1 MKILLFLFSFNLI
14 DEIAP
19 FRYVLNI
26 ASDGHKVYTSSP
38 FGIAEFDFYR
48 GDYIRGYIL
57 NEEVNVIAPDIYTGS
72 IYFSSRGTLFRMNLG
87 SGFKTSLGN
96 FLNISSIGIT
106 QNDLYIDEKG
116 IIKILDKF
124 TGVEKTSGEKNI
136 IWFGEKRNLK
146 KDSKEIFF
154 LSPYFYYV
162 QNFGKVEYTVFFKEK
177 NKIFAGTWG
186 DGLHVYEEGI
196 IIPQKKHSIGPA
208 TPLITFMKNT
218 REGIWIVSRKYLNF
232 EGLTQ
237 RRNGE
242 WIVYKKEEVFGLPE
256 ENIKDIEEMGNK
268 IYFSH
273 SGGITVFE
281 KGKFYKLTDPYF
293 SIREINSML
302 INYPDMWIGTDD
314 GIYRINPETGS
325 ILSHFLENIYV
336 EDVEEIKGIIFAGT
350 EKGLF
355 YITPD
360 KDKFLHFSDEKN
372 YSISYIL
379 KLCKR
384 NDTLI
389 VGSYNGIFM
398 IFKENEKFKVFYP
411 SPFPSREIL
420 DMKLYKNFLFVA
432 SLDGLFYYDIK
443 KDLWGRGNF
452 SKGFNVSVLCLMTKD
467 DTLWVGT
474 DKGIF
479 LFKL

>member
-1 MKILLFLFSFNLI
+1 MKIIIFLFSLNLI

-26 ASDGHKVYTSSP
+26 ASDGSKVYTSSP
-38 FGIAEFDFYR
+38 FGIAEFDFYT
-48 GDYIRGYIL
+48 GNYIRGHIL

-72 IYFSSRGTLFRMNLG
+72 IYYSSKGSLYRINLN
-87 SGFKTSLGN
+87 SRFKTLLGN
-96 FLNISSIGIT
+96 FLNINSIGIT
-106 QNDLYIDEKG
+106 QNDLYIDENG

-124 TGVEKTSGEKNI
+124 TGVIKTSGEKNI
-136 IWFGEKRNLK
+136 IWFGERRNLK
-146 KDSKEIFF
+146 RDSREIFF

-162 QNFGKVEYTVFFKEK
+162 QGFGKVEYTVFFKEK
-177 NKIFAGTWG
+177 NKIFVGTWG
-186 DGLHVYEEGI
+186 DGISIYKEGT
-196 IIPQKKHSIGPA
+196 IIPEKKHCIGPS

-218 REGIWIVSRKYLNF
+218 KEGIWIISRKYLNF
-232 EGLTQ
+232 EGITL
-237 RRNGE
+237 RKNGE
-242 WIVYKKEEVFGLPE
+242 WIIYKKNEVFGLPD
-256 ENIKDIEEMGNK
+256 ENIKDIEEIGER

-281 KGKFYKLTDPYF
+281 KGKFYKLRDPYF

-302 INYPDMWIGTDD
+302 VNYPDIWIGTDD
-314 GIYRINPETGS
+314 GVYRINPETGS

-336 EDVEEIKGIIFAGT
+336 EDVEEISGTIFAGT

-355 YITPD
+355 HITPD
-360 KDKFLHFSDEKN
+360 KDKFSHFSDEKN
-372 YSISYIL
+372 YSLSHIL
-379 KLCKR
+379 KLSKR

-398 IFKENEKFKVFYP
+398 IFKQNEKFKVFYP
-411 SPFPSREIL
+411 SPFSSREIL
-420 DMKLYKNFLFVA
+420 DMKLYKNFLFIA

-443 KDLWGRGNF
+443 KDLWKKGSF
-452 SKGFNVSVLCLMTKD
+452 SKDFDVSVLSLLIKN